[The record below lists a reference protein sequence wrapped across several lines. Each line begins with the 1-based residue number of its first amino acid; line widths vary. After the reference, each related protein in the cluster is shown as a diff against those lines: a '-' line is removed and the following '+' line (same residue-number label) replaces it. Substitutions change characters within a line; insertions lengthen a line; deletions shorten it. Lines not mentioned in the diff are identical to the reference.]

1 MGRWKNILLNN
12 YLIVYF
18 LVKTFLINSF
28 IILLL
33 MSSNFILL
41 CVYQITWI
49 SDLFGYLYVI
59 LKAYRIL
66 CYSKITFDQLPLLN
80 PYKWP
85 LSIFRVAANP
95 YFKFW
100 QNRIPQLK
108 LGKFSYDISVILALE
123 LLSILISGSL
133 QVRIFLFKIA
143 ESLLVE
149 NSIQFFL

>member
-1 MGRWKNILLNN
+1 MTNEEIET
-12 YLIVYF
+12 IQVTAYF
-18 LVKTFLINSF
+18 L
-28 IILLL
+28 IL
-33 MSSNFILL
+33 F
-41 CVYQITWI
+41 
-49 SDLFGYLYVI
+49 SDVI
-59 LKAYRIL
+59 AFFYTVLKIYRIL
-66 CYSKITFDQLPLLN
+66 CFSKITFDQLPLLN

-133 QVRIFLFKIA
+133 QLRVFLFKIA
-143 ESLLVE
+143 ESLLLE
-149 NSIQFFL
+149 NSI